1 MATWRW
7 RIYFTMVWVISQLR
21 GVSNHS
27 STVILNNHPGM
38 NLNPPHPPNPPCLL
52 SSPVWCAGP
61 GTMTLGLWET
71 SVWIR
76 FYHQKQNGYHM
87 ASHQHQHA
95 NKKMRFDR
103 PKLGFHASWT
113 SYNWDDP
120 KMGPW
125 SVAMS
130 TRKWS
135 PQVGIAVPIL
145 KTNPYEVTHG
155 ETSQTAL
162 TKCICNEIWKVCL
175 CQGTDLTWRT
185 KSKYGKNTILALIR
199 WDDSLDPSGKHHAR
213 NSPGTFFPIH
223 CWFIGW
229 SVMVCDGLWFW
240 VYTIERLMTP

>member
-1 MATWRW
+1 
-7 RIYFTMVWVISQLR
+7 
-21 GVSNHS
+21 
-27 STVILNNHPGM
+27 
-38 NLNPPHPPNPPCLL
+38 
-52 SSPVWCAGP
+52 
-61 GTMTLGLWET
+61 
-71 SVWIR
+71 
-76 FYHQKQNGYHM
+76 
-87 ASHQHQHA
+87 
-95 NKKMRFDR
+95 MRFDR